1 MPRRTVKFATND
13 EKGFKETM
21 MGMMITLRQ
30 RAILRGL
37 TRSNGRV
44 ALARPAVSIMAIR
57 PACDL
62 RAPMHKSVISGL
74 VGRFGYSNL
83 SEQWNAAVRKIRERL
98 KM

>member
-1 MPRRTVKFATND
+1 
-13 EKGFKETM
+13 

-30 RAILRGL
+30 RAILRAS
-37 TRSNGRV
+37 TRSNGRI
-44 ALARPAVSIMAIR
+44 ALGRPAVSIMAIR

-74 VGRFGYSNL
+74 VGRFGYSNPNL
-83 SEQWNAAVRKIRERL
+83 GEQWSKVVRSIREQL